1 MTPKISEKNQL
12 FHVQYLT
19 NGLMTG
25 NFKNLQNKKKTKQK
39 EGKIKYKHKVLEH
52 LYVDFISKWAQKF

>member
-1 MTPKISEKNQL
+1 MVWWQEILKSCKI
-12 FHVQYLT
+12 
-19 NGLMTG
+19 
-25 NFKNLQNKKKTKQK
+25 KKKTKQK